1 MGSLLAVDGGRS
13 GCRAVVIG
21 EDGRREVA
29 GEGRGLP
36 TVFGPEGLPG
46 IVQAVGEA
54 VALCQVNPETI
65 DAVSAGLSGMLG
77 SLEHAPVVAEGLSRL
92 LGIERVVLTGDV
104 VTAYAGALGLR
115 PGVVVAAGTG
125 AVALAVAPG
134 AIARSDGWGHL
145 LGDAGSGYW
154 IGRRGLEVALR
165 AHDGRGGSALL
176 AGLAECHVGPL
187 DALPSRIEAH
197 VNPAASVA
205 AFARQ
210 VAEAA
215 RRGDEISRSIWAEAA
230 AELAASA
237 AACARR
243 LLPAGEPVPVSWSG
257 GLFAADDLL
266 LEPFLGRLAALLPDA
281 VPRPPVGDA
290 LAGAAL
296 LADSGGPGLLARFV
310 YDSGQ
315 DSVALTATDPL
326 RQAPVLT

>member
-1 MGSLLAVDGGRS
+1 MDGGRS

-21 EDGRREVA
+21 EDGRREMT

-36 TVFGPEGLPG
+36 TVSGPEGLPG

-54 VALCQVNPETI
+54 VALCQQVNPETI

-77 SLEHAPVVAEGLSRL
+77 SIHHAPAVTAGLSRL

-115 PGVVVAAGTG
+115 PGIVVAAGTG

-134 AIARSDGWGHL
+134 AIARADGWGHL

-154 IGRRGLEVALR
+154 IGRRGLEAALR

-176 AGLAECHVGPL
+176 AGLAECHIGPL

-197 VNPAASVA
+197 LNPTATVA

-215 RRGDEISRSIWAEAA
+215 RRGDEISHSIWAEAA
-230 AELAASA
+230 AELATSA

-243 LLPAGEPVPVSWSG
+243 LFPAGEPVAVSWSG

-281 VPRPPVGDA
+281 VPRPPAGDA

-296 LADSGGPGLLARFV
+296 LAGPGGPGLLTRFV
-310 YDSGQ
+310 YDSGH
-315 DSVALTATDPL
+315 VLTAGDH
-326 RQAPVLT
+326 QAPVLT